1 MSITPTALSV
11 LGRTIAELGIDADP
25 QGLHVLADTAH
36 DAGIST
42 VLTDLM
48 VDTQAPTV
56 ARVRAF
62 SRVACAVSA
71 LVYRPTRDSLAIA
84 A

>member
-11 LGRTIAELGIDADP
+11 LGRTIAERGIDADP
-25 QGLHVLADTAH
+25 QGLRVLADAAQT
-36 DAGIST
+36 AGISS

-56 ARVRAF
+56 VRVRAF
-62 SRVACAVSA
+62 GRVACAISA